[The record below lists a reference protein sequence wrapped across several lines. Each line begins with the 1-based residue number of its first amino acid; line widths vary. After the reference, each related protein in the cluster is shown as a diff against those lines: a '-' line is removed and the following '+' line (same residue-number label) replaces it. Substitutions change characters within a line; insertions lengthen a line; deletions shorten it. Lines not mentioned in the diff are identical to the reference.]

1 MRVLITGGAG
11 FVGKR
16 IADMLEK
23 DHEILVVDNLYSG
36 KAKNIPKNRRFHP
49 CDIRDHRE
57 VDEIFHSFK
66 PEVVFHQA
74 AQVSVSK
81 SVRGPSEDA
90 AINISGTINCLE
102 AAKENGV
109 SRFIFASS
117 GGTLYGNVGRAATE
131 DSPLFPECP
140 YGIGKLAAEKYCEF
154 YSCEE
159 MKCIVLR
166 YSNVYGPGQDPNGE
180 AGVIAIFANKMWKH
194 AKAKIYGTGGQVRD
208 YVHVDDVAR
217 ANALALDAK
226 VDEFTVINIGSGK
239 GTSVAQIAF
248 LVNEAGKKLGSNAFE
263 FDHMPERKGDLQRS
277 IVCPNRAKSILGWSP
292 EISVEDGIEPTVA
305 SFRS

>member
-11 FVGKR
+11 FVGSR
-16 IADMLEK
+16 IAQMLEK
-23 DHEILVVDNLYSG
+23 GHDVLVVDNLYTG

-49 CDIRDHRE
+49 CDIRDYRE
-57 VDEIFHSFK
+57 VAGIFNSFK
-66 PEVVFHQA
+66 PDVVFHQA
-74 AQVSVSK
+74 AQVSVAK
-81 SVRGPSEDA
+81 SVKVPSEDA
-90 AINISGTINCLE
+90 SINITGTLNCLQ
-102 AAKENGV
+102 AAKDCGA

-131 DSPLFPECP
+131 DSPLYPECP
-140 YGIGKLAAEKYCEF
+140 YGIAKLAGEKYCEF
-154 YSCEE
+154 FSSDT

-166 YSNVYGPGQDPNGE
+166 YSNVYGPGQDPDGE
-180 AGVIAIFANKMWKH
+180 AGVIAIFAKKLWIH
-194 AKAKIYGTGGQVRD
+194 RKAKIYGTGGQVRD

-217 ANALALDAK
+217 ANVLALEAK
-226 VDEFTVINIGSGK
+226 VENFTVMNIGTGT
-239 GTSVAQIAF
+239 GTSVAQIGF

-263 FDHMPERKGDLQRS
+263 FDHMPERQGDLQRS

-292 EISVEDGIEPTVA
+292 EIAVEDGIEPTVA